1 MGNIMM
7 KSMKKPLAIAIL
19 AALAACT
26 GGPSATNLPAAPS
39 QVTPAPGSGQILVG
53 VGDSL
58 TAGYQS
64 SGFLGDINPVTAP
77 GISAYP
83 GAAVPPGQESGFWSV
98 MYQQM
103 VSPLAGPFPNNA
115 EVPVMPLIKG
125 PGLANQIV
133 LNATTLI
140 ASTHSGCD
148 AFNQAAFGSSTWQST
163 RLNPSG
169 TTLDLGVPGIT
180 MHEAIAM
187 THPITG
193 APNAPG
199 CGYTAI
205 AGDPT
210 SGGLQSLVEGESLT
224 FYPVLGGFQ
233 TQLGAQNLTEL
244 NAAISLKPQLATV
257 WLGANDLLKYIFSGG
272 LSPVSDTPAQ
282 MATDLT
288 QIVTQLRAT
297 GAKVLV
303 ADLPNVLTTAQFF
316 PKAKFVGDCTTMLVV
331 SGVPLAVAPT
341 YCSGINAALAANT
354 SIQYGTGAY
363 LTETGFFAVI
373 QQAGALIKANPA
385 APNFAAITLDPS
397 GAGSGLGGAYLT
409 PAFATQVQTLNTAY
423 NTAIDGVAN
432 GGGSGVALVP
442 ITASFN
448 TVATSGYAVAPGET
462 MTLQFGG
469 GLLSWDG
476 LHPSWTGYAVIA
488 NIFIGTAD
496 TAFGLT
502 IPQLTAAQI
511 AGVANGNGGSIPPD
525 PYNPYALKVANPLSP
540 FPFP

>member
-1 MGNIMM
+1 MM
-7 KSMKKPLAIAIL
+7 TRFTKPLAIVLL
-19 AALAACT
+19 AAMTACT
-26 GGPSATNLPAAPS
+26 GGPSATTPPAPS
-39 QVTPAPGSGQILVG
+39 GVAPEPAGGPILVG

-64 SGFLGDINPVTAP
+64 SGMLGAYTPVTSP
-77 GISAYP
+77 VSAYP
-83 GAAVPPGQESGFWSV
+83 GGAVPPGQESGFWSV

-103 VSPLAGPFPNNA
+103 ASGVAGPFPNNA
-115 EVPVMPLIKG
+115 EIPVMPLIKG
-125 PGLANQIV
+125 PGLGSQIV

-140 ASTHSGCD
+140 ASTHASCD
-148 AFNQAAFGSSTWQST
+148 AFNQQAFSPTAWAGT
-163 RLNPSG
+163 RLAP
-169 TTLDLGVPGIT
+169 TAATLDLGVPGIT
-180 MHEAIAM
+180 MHEAVAM
-187 THPITG
+187 TGPLTG
-193 APNAPG
+193 PAPLPG
-199 CGYTAI
+199 CNYVQI
-205 AGDPT
+205 QGDPT
-210 SGGLQSLVEGESLT
+210 SGGLQSLVAGESDT
-224 FYPVLGGFQ
+224 FYPVLGNFQ
-233 TQLGAQNLTEL
+233 SSLGAGHVTEL
-244 NAAISLKPQLATV
+244 GAAVALRPQLATV

-288 QIVTQLRAT
+288 QIVTALKAT

-316 PKAKFVGDCTTMLVV
+316 PQTKFVGDCTTMLVV
-331 SGVPLAVAPT
+331 SGVPLAAAPT
-341 YCSGINAALAANT
+341 YCGGISAALAANT
-354 SIQYGTGAY
+354 SVKYTAGAY

-373 QQAGALIKANPA
+373 QQAGALIAANPG

-397 GAGSGLGGAYLT
+397 GPGSGLGAAYLT
-409 PAFATQVQTLNTAY
+409 PTFATQVAGLNAAY
-423 NTAIDGVAN
+423 NAAIDGVAN
-432 GGGSGVALVP
+432 GSGTSVALVP
-442 ITASFN
+442 ITTTFN
-448 TVATSGYAVAPGET
+448 TVATSGYTVAPGET

-488 NIFIGTAD
+488 NVFIQTAD

-502 IPQLTAAQI
+502 IPQLTGAQV
-511 AGVANGNGGSIPPD
+511 AGVANGNGGTIPPD